1 MHDPSDWP
9 TFRAA
14 AHRALDRAFDALER
28 VGDGPVWTEPP
39 VGVRERFEKPMP
51 QEPRAFDDVVRDF
64 ERDILPYPVGNQH
77 PRFFGWVHGTAA
89 PGGAVAE
96 ALAALMNV
104 NAGGRNHAA
113 VYVERQVLRWF
124 ADLFALPPTSSG
136 VLTGGTSSAT
146 VLAVACARAR
156 ALGDM
161 ARTHGVQRLARRL
174 VGYAPASAHACLRKA
189 FEITGL
195 GADSLRPIPTDDD
208 GRMRVDA
215 LADTIARDRVDDVQP
230 FFVAGNAGS
239 VDTGATDALDALADV
254 ATREALWFH
263 VDGAFGAAAML
274 APSLRARFAG
284 IERADSIV
292 FDFHK
297 WLRVPYDAGC
307 VLIRDGELHR
317 RTFVAEDAYFTHRQD
332 GLAGASPWFADLGID
347 LSRSFRALKVWFTLQ
362 EHGAKALGASIERDV
377 KLAHLLAERIDM
389 DPSLERTAPA
399 PLNVVCFRPRIA
411 DAAPVA
417 LDALTDRVAARVQD
431 GGRAVLSTTTVAGAR
446 SLRACFTNHR
456 TQESDLDV
464 LLQAVREAVQSERA
478 QR

>member
-1 MHDPSDWP
+1 
-9 TFRAA
+9 
-14 AHRALDRAFDALER
+14 
-28 VGDGPVWTEPP
+28 
-39 VGVRERFEKPMP
+39 MP

-77 PRFFGWVHGTAA
+77 PRFFGWVHGSAA

-124 ADLFALPPTSSG
+124 ADLFALPPSSSG

-156 ALGDM
+156 ALGDT

-174 VGYAPASAHACLRKA
+174 VGYAPATAHACLRKA

-195 GADSLRPIPTDDD
+195 GGDSLRPIPTDGD

-215 LADTIARDRVDDVQP
+215 LADAIARDRADDLQA

-377 KLAHLLAERIDM
+377 KLTRLLAERIDM
-389 DPSLERTAPA
+389 DPTLERTAPA

-411 DAAPVA
+411 DTAAA
-417 LDALTDRVAARVQD
+417 ARDALTDRVAARVQD